1 MRRLI
6 GDLRRRPMP
15 GEPPWRHWFGRL
27 CELIQ
32 TWPQEA
38 LGTLLFQSRL
48 GLGSA
53 LCFLKESENFRISWV
68 AARDHRRAT
77 GFESGWISV
86 GSGVL
91 RIFRNSNKNLPYLL
105 DLGRVDA
112 ILCKGFLVME
122 FGSSLASEKHIRVIP
137 EAKRENH
144 HVLFSLIFPCILG
157 KQVYHLYKQWE
168 TISYNKCTVSA
179 LLLIEVDQDSRLSK

>member
-1 MRRLI
+1 
-6 GDLRRRPMP
+6 
-15 GEPPWRHWFGRL
+15 
-27 CELIQ
+27 
-32 TWPQEA
+32 
-38 LGTLLFQSRL
+38 
-48 GLGSA
+48 
-53 LCFLKESENFRISWV
+53 
-68 AARDHRRAT
+68 
-77 GFESGWISV
+77 V

-157 KQVYHLYKQWE
+157 K
-168 TISYNKCTVSA
+168 
-179 LLLIEVDQDSRLSK
+179 